1 MVRGVR
7 YVVVSHVRG
16 GATGTGPSMSTTQT
30 KDLPLAD
37 EDASFL
43 SVADLARRWG
53 VSRTSA
59 RNVTSSPDF
68 PTPLVLG
75 TQLLRWPAGEVD
87 EWQTKSRRAP
97 HRRLSLRAARRPSGR
112 HLVVAADRDE
122 RNDASTVRL
131 VERRRPVR
139 KAA

>member
-1 MVRGVR
+1 
-7 YVVVSHVRG
+7 
-16 GATGTGPSMSTTQT
+16 MSTTQSNH
-30 KDLPLAD
+30 PLRAD
-37 EDASFL
+37 ADAVFL

-59 RNVTSSPDF
+59 RNVTSAPDF

-75 TQLLRWPAGEVD
+75 TQLLRWPAAEVD
-87 EWQTKSRRAP
+87 EWQIKSRRAP
-97 HRRLSLRAARRPSGR
+97 DRRLSLRAARRPSGR

-122 RNDASTVRL
+122 LHDASTVRL
-131 VERRRPVR
+131 VERRRPAR